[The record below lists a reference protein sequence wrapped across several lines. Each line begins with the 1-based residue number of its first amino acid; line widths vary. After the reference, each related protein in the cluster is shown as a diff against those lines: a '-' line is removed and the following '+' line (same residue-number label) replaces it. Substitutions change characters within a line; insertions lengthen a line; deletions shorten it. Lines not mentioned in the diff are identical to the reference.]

1 MIINNNNLTEEQ
13 IERLEE
19 LAINIDMVNGFVK
32 QGALAAPSIM
42 RVVPRQQELL
52 QQYIDDANKAVLF
65 IQDTHTKDS
74 VEFKTFGEHCV
85 EGSGEEDVIDELIA
99 YYTKGLNVRKNSTNF
114 VFGTNFQEV
123 INKLKKLK
131 KVVLMGCL
139 SEVCVKNGGI
149 TLKNYFDQ
157 NNRDIEVAVAEDAI
171 DTYDAPGHNAAEVT
185 ERAIQDMLAN
195 GLKTYG
201 RR

>member
-1 MIINNNNLTEEQ
+1 
-13 IERLEE
+13 
-19 LAINIDMVNGFVK
+19 
-32 QGALAAPSIM
+32 
-42 RVVPRQQELL
+42 
-52 QQYIDDANKAVLF
+52 
-65 IQDTHTKDS
+65 
-74 VEFKTFGEHCV
+74 
-85 EGSGEEDVIDELIA
+85 
-99 YYTKGLNVRKNSTNF
+99 
-114 VFGTNFQEV
+114 
-123 INKLKKLK
+123 
-131 KVVLMGCL
+131 MGCL

-157 NNRDIEVAVAEDAI
+157 NNRDIEVAVVEDAI

>member
-1 MIINNNNLTEEQ
+1 M
-13 IERLEE
+13 
-19 LAINIDMVNGFVK
+19 
-32 QGALAAPSIM
+32 
-42 RVVPRQQELL
+42 
-52 QQYIDDANKAVLF
+52 
-65 IQDTHTKDS
+65 
-74 VEFKTFGEHCV
+74 
-85 EGSGEEDVIDELIA
+85 A

-157 NNRDIEVAVAEDAI
+157 NNRDIEVTVVEDAI
-171 DTYDAPGHNAAEVT
+171 DTYDAPGHDADEIT
-185 ERAIQDMLAN
+185 RRAIEDMKAN
-195 GLKTYG
+195 GIKVFE
-201 RR
+201 RKR